1 MITGNKDFYS
11 LLVYYLPLV
20 LTKVLARFDDA
31 DDNDDE
37 AVSWDEYK
45 AEEYD
50 FGEDEIDP
58 RYYQIIKK
66 CTINTMKT
74 ITV

>member
-1 MITGNKDFYS
+1 M
-11 LLVYYLPLV
+11 
-20 LTKVLARFDDA
+20 LARFDDA

-58 RYYQIIKK
+58 RYCQIIIK
-66 CTINTMKT
+66 CTINQIKT